1 MKPRSAKSVKALE
14 DFTSARLSPS
24 FFTRAVPL
32 QRDRD
37 DRGHAQPGT
46 DITQRTRKKHGSMQ
60 NVAPVINQAHL
71 GRTLRLAFLSAV
83 VSLVVSFAAA
93 AAPIPLYNIYRAED
107 GFSNAGISMAV
118 VAYAVGTIAALLV
131 LGRLSNH
138 LGRRLTAITSLGLLL
153 LGCLLLL
160 NVHDIDILL
169 AGRLLVGVGTG
180 LASSSLTSY
189 IVDASPSRPEWLA
202 SVASSQGPML
212 GLTVG
217 AIASGALVQFGPWPR
232 GLIYLVCVGFL
243 MLAAA
248 LIAISPETATPTPGA
263 WRSLLPRVRVP
274 AQVRHLLP
282 VAAAV
287 FLATWATGA
296 FYQAFVPA
304 LVEDQLH
311 TRSPLILGLVF
322 AAYMTPSVLGAPIG
336 GRFTSAVAQ
345 RAGMITFLAGM
356 IGISTAI
363 AAGTLVLFI
372 IATIVAGAGQGIA
385 ISAATR
391 GLLHGSTLA
400 ERAPI
405 FSAIYLLC
413 YSGAAFPSL
422 ISGQLSKAFSLPQ
435 IALGYGGFAMV
446 ATLFTVFWGKESAH
460 RHSGEQHLRQLE
472 RYRFNN
478 TGNSVMRSSVS
489 WAPAGRTVCDQRR
502 HCLRNR
508 CAHSSAERLRPLS
521 MTRGICTCL
530 PTIGPLIRRW
540 APGQWLTTKAR
551 ARSSCT
557 RSVHRPEPSTRLA
570 RTDTFSTAPFS

>member
-1 MKPRSAKSVKALE
+1 
-14 DFTSARLSPS
+14 
-24 FFTRAVPL
+24 
-32 QRDRD
+32 
-37 DRGHAQPGT
+37 
-46 DITQRTRKKHGSMQ
+46 MQ
-60 NVAPVINQAHL
+60 NVAPVINQAHR
-71 GRTLRLAFLSAV
+71 GGTLRLAFLSAV

-107 GFSNAGISMAV
+107 GFTNAGISMAV
-118 VAYAVGTIAALLV
+118 VTYSVGTIAALLV

-138 LGRRLTAITSLGLLL
+138 LGRRLTAIASLGLLL

-160 NVHDIDILL
+160 NVHDIGTLL

-189 IVDASPSRPEWLA
+189 IVDAAPSQAGMVGLRRLQPGTDARPHRRRHRLRRPGPVRPLA
-202 SVASSQGPML
+202 TRPHL
-212 GLTVG
+212 PGLRR
-217 AIASGALVQFGPWPR
+217 L
-232 GLIYLVCVGFL
+232 LILS
-243 MLAAA
+243 AA

-274 AQVRHLLP
+274 ARVRHLLP

-345 RAGMITFLAGM
+345 RVGMITFLAGM
-356 IGISTAI
+356 IGIITAI
-363 AAGTLVLFI
+363 TAGTLALFI

-400 ERAPI
+400 DRAPI

-422 ISGQLSKAFSLPQ
+422 ISGQLSNTFSLPQ
-435 IALGYGGFAMV
+435 IAFGYGGTCHRRHPV
-446 ATLFTVFWGKESAH
+446 HCPRCTQSAH
-460 RHSGEQHLRQLE
+460 RHDRE
-472 RYRFNN
+472 
-478 TGNSVMRSSVS
+478 
-489 WAPAGRTVCDQRR
+489 
-502 HCLRNR
+502 
-508 CAHSSAERLRPLS
+508 
-521 MTRGICTCL
+521 L
-530 PTIGPLIRRW
+530 PT
-540 APGQWLTTKAR
+540 
-551 ARSSCT
+551 
-557 RSVHRPEPSTRLA
+557 
-570 RTDTFSTAPFS
+570 